1 MDKNNLPKE
10 YKDLINSSGL
20 TIEELLGVAA
30 AYTVECVNCAIR
42 CECDKIRLKDSDSCR
57 SIWAG
62 YLMGVNNGEA

>member
-1 MDKNNLPKE
+1 MDNNNLPKE

-30 AYTVECVNCAIR
+30 EHTINCDECFLLR
-42 CECDKIRLKDSDSCR
+42 ECEELRAEICCHE
-57 SIWAG
+57 IWAG

>member
-1 MDKNNLPKE
+1 MSKNNLPKE

-30 AYTVECVNCAIR
+30 EHTIKCDECFLR
-42 CECDKIRLKDSDSCR
+42 CECDELRAEICCHE
-57 SIWAG
+57 IWAG